1 VLLALAEGQ
10 PAAGGNAG
18 SAGAGELESLCQLAA
33 QRLSLLYA
41 PAAPEFFDKGLFRGF
56 IQELRTLKLVWPDEN
71 SKLVFDDR
79 LKAWAKDAR
88 VVLGRELRHTIERV
102 SPNSGRTTGEI
113 PALPE
118 PDKG

>member
-1 VLLALAEGQ
+1 M
-10 PAAGGNAG
+10 
-18 SAGAGELESLCQLAA
+18 
-33 QRLSLLYA
+33 
-41 PAAPEFFDKGLFRGF
+41 
-56 IQELRTLKLVWPDEN
+56 KLVWPDEN

-118 PDKG
+118 PAAAPPVEQPPSAE